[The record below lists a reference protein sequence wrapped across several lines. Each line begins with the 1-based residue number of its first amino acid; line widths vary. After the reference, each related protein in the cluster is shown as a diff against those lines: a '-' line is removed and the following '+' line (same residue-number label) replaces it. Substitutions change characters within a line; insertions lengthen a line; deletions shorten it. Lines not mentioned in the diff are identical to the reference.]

1 MRTNANFGVSGF
13 RSQYLVLAK
22 DARFQ
27 LRQYPMLRTTPRGFE
42 PLRSKTTHLAGEPL
56 NHSGKVSF
64 CVPNHGYP
72 TPQPYMGLKSTEKQ
86 THSMSGNRTRGVC
99 VTGRNVTNYTN
110 TDMLSVKKR
119 STFLILRTPILKER
133 GVPSR
138 PKSHPSI
145 ILQWLSHIPS
155 DIIGP
160 NQYCGEPRPMLLVL
174 IASLLSTLGLRCG
187 AFNPWP
193 FCSRFATSF

>member
-1 MRTNANFGVSGF
+1 MRTAASNEDRTRDLLLTKEMLCQLSYRGTTCVNRTLGCRKKTKTFGKKLGSSAPI
-13 RSQYLVLAK
+13 RDEK
-22 DARFQ
+22 
-27 LRQYPMLRTTPRGFE
+27 
-42 PLRSKTTHLAGEPL
+42 K
-56 NHSGKVSF
+56 N
-64 CVPNHGYP
+64 
-72 TPQPYMGLKSTEKQ
+72 ST
-86 THSMSGNRTRGVC
+86 SGNRTRGVC

-110 TDMLSVKKR
+110 TDMLPVKKP

-145 ILQWLSHIPS
+145 ILQWLSYIPS

-174 IASLLSTLGLRCG
+174 IPSLLSTRWLCCG

>member
-1 MRTNANFGVSGF
+1 MTVCRKNFLLQSLTTSRRQGLRGSTGVVVGVFARKTDGFPKFVGAGCVFLRFERLNLWFGFDKKFLQRQISGII
-13 RSQYLVLAK
+13 
-22 DARFQ
+22 
-27 LRQYPMLRTTPRGFE
+27 RG
-42 PLRSKTTHLAGEPL
+42 K
-56 NHSGKVSF
+56 N
-64 CVPNHGYP
+64 
-72 TPQPYMGLKSTEKQ
+72 ST
-86 THSMSGNRTRGVC
+86 SGNRTRGVC

-110 TDMLSVKKR
+110 TDILSVKQP

-133 GVPSR
+133 DVPSR

>member
-1 MRTNANFGVSGF
+1 MLTWLDPKKAWLLKLSSTILSFVLQNIVSL
-13 RSQYLVLAK
+13 SNCEHCLKLV
-22 DARFQ
+22 R
-27 LRQYPMLRTTPRGFE
+27 
-42 PLRSKTTHLAGEPL
+42 H
-56 NHSGKVSF
+56 
-64 CVPNHGYP
+64 
-72 TPQPYMGLKSTEKQ
+72 
-86 THSMSGNRTRGVC
+86 
-99 VTGRNVTNYTN
+99 TN
-110 TDMLSVKKR
+110 TDMLSVKQP

-174 IASLLSTLGLRCG
+174 IASMLSTLGLRCG

>member
-1 MRTNANFGVSGF
+1 MGVGQKNCRVEQKNNIKFHAS
-13 RSQYLVLAK
+13 
-22 DARFQ
+22 DQ
-27 LRQYPMLRTTPRGFE
+27 LSKNPRRRKKKIG
-42 PLRSKTTHLAGEPL
+42 
-56 NHSGKVSF
+56 
-64 CVPNHGYP
+64 
-72 TPQPYMGLKSTEKQ
+72 
-86 THSMSGNRTRGVC
+86 HSMSGNRTRGVC

-110 TDMLSVKKR
+110 TDMLSVKQP

-174 IASLLSTLGLRCG
+174 IASMLSTLGLRCG

>member
-1 MRTNANFGVSGF
+1 M
-13 RSQYLVLAK
+13 
-22 DARFQ
+22 
-27 LRQYPMLRTTPRGFE
+27 RQYPGTTPRGFE

-110 TDMLSVKKR
+110 TDMLSVKQP

-174 IASLLSTLGLRCG
+174 ILIVKLSSMFSSQINTHFVPCKFKLT
-187 AFNPWP
+187 FNFLFKRYYCAVPVWAKVI
-193 FCSRFATSF
+193 RL

>member
-1 MRTNANFGVSGF
+1 
-13 RSQYLVLAK
+13 
-22 DARFQ
+22 
-27 LRQYPMLRTTPRGFE
+27 MLRTIPRGVE
-42 PLRSKTTHLAGEPL
+42 PLRLKTTHLAGEPL

-64 CVPNHGYP
+64 CWDICKQQTAP
-72 TPQPYMGLKSTEKQ
+72 TIEKKKME
-86 THSMSGNRTRGVC
+86 HSMSGNRTRGVC

-110 TDMLSVKKR
+110 TDMLSVKKP